1 MRGRSTRNTK
11 HTHGL
16 TMNCALLANN
26 RNTLKDV
33 GACTSTTVSITTRIH
48 HYIVFAAAVSLQPIN
63 LSALYRLSCCPP
75 PDLSLNTLE
84 RIHTTQDMACVSDID
99 LATLHRN
106 RLEER
111 VHYKLSWWARRII
124 TDTQKQL
131 KNHRNVILSTGRSLR
146 GRQQQQPTARS
157 TASGG
162 ALPDTTTIHPSA
174 ERCHR
179 GQRINAAE
187 SAFNL
192 EQKEREAE
200 QRLLENCCYKKDDY
214 FTTERRRRSGTWP

>member
-1 MRGRSTRNTK
+1 MHVND
-11 HTHGL
+11 
-16 TMNCALLANN
+16 CVNN
-26 RNTLKDV
+26 YAYSSLHCFR
-33 GACTSTTVSITTRIH
+33 
-48 HYIVFAAAVSLQPIN
+48 SLQLFHCSQSILVPYTG
-63 LSALYRLSCCPP
+63 SVVAAL
-75 PDLSLNTLE
+75 DLSLNTLE

-157 TASGG
+157 TASSVGG